1 MKKIALLIVTFFT
14 IAYCSAEDK
23 SFAIFSGTIKN
34 SNEKIIKIIKIDNS
48 SIKNVEINESGYF
61 KDTLYM
67 DSPSLYYYQIGRS
80 YTSVFLKGGYDL
92 VVSINADDFYNSI
105 KFTGKGSDVN
115 NFHVARG
122 LLKGEL
128 VGDAK
133 TFFVVPVADFINK
146 LENNKNAF
154 LSLLE
159 KSNLTEEDKKL
170 QTKIIY
176 YDWLLTKN
184 NYDRFYHFH
193 TKQHPELPDDYYNEV
208 REIDLNDKES
218 FDNDK
223 NYRSLL
229 TEHWRI
235 TSKEAMENDSSLTM
249 INFVKGMIGN
259 INSLPVKDHYSS
271 MLLREMNKDNENLDQ
286 DYYQILSIFNASEL
300 KEKLT
305 TRYKSVNETKPT
317 MASVNFI
324 YENHQGGTTSLSD
337 LKGKIVYVEV
347 WATWCGPCI
356 AEMPSLK
363 ELIAYFKND
372 NIEFVSISIDSKND
386 YEKWKAMVL
395 AKNVG
400 GIQLYADEGL
410 KSDFMKGFNVG
421 LLPRSILLDQNGN
434 IITPHAPRP
443 SDSTTKQYLEDVVKR
458 SKIQKL

>member
-1 MKKIALLIVTFFT
+1 MKKTALLIVTFFT
-14 IAYCSAEDK
+14 IAYCSAKDK
-23 SFAIFSGTIKN
+23 SYAIFSGTVKN
-34 SNEKIIKIIKIDNS
+34 SNETIIKIIKIDNS
-48 SIKNVEINESGYF
+48 SIKEVSINESGYF
-61 KDTLYM
+61 RDTVYL
-67 DSPSLYYYQIGRS
+67 DSPSLFFYQIGRS
-80 YTSVFLKGGYDL
+80 YTSVFLKNGYDL

-105 KFTGKGSDVN
+105 KFSGEGSDVN

-133 TFFVVPVADFINK
+133 TFFVVPVDDFINK
-146 LENNKNAF
+146 IENNKNAF

-170 QTKIIY
+170 QAKIIY

-184 NYDRFYHFH
+184 NYDKFYHFH
-193 TKQHPELPDDYYNEV
+193 TKQHPELPDDYYNPV
-208 REIDLNDKES
+208 KEIDLNDKEL
-218 FDNDK
+218 FNNDK

-229 TEHWRI
+229 TEHWRM

-249 INFVKGMIGN
+249 INFVKGMIEN
-259 INSLPVKDHYSS
+259 INSLPIKDHYSS

-286 DYYQILSIFNASEL
+286 DYYEILSIFNDSEL
-300 KEKLT
+300 KQKLK

-317 MASVNFI
+317 MASSSFN
-324 YENHQGGTTSLSD
+324 YENHKGGLTSLND
-337 LKGKIVYVEV
+337 LKGKIIYIEI

-363 ELIAYFKND
+363 GLIEHFKD
-372 NIEFVSISIDSKND
+372 ENIEFVSISIDSKND
-386 YEKWKAMVL
+386 YEKWKKMVST
-395 AKNVG
+395 KNVG
-400 GIQLYADEGL
+400 GIQLYADKGL
-410 KSDFMKGFNVG
+410 ESEFMKGFNVG

-443 SDSTTKQYLEDVVKR
+443 SDPTTKQYLEEIVKR
-458 SKIQKL
+458 IKIQKL